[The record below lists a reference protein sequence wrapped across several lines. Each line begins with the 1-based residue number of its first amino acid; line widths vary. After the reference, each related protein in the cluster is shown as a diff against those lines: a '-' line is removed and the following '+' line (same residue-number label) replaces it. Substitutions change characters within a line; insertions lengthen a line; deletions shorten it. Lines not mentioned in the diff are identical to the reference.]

1 MLSLYTLVED
11 SHAIAGFI
19 TNILLMYTIVKF
31 SRKSLGPY
39 KELLLIFAAYEVFLV
54 VLHTVLK
61 PRVVNT
67 TIFGVAADWDNRYLT
82 TLYCVCNTVPFAL
95 TIIDFLYRYWCIA
108 RPHLIQLFYDWRF
121 NVFFFFLWFFLCIQV
136 LTEDGEEIARGLLV
150 AETGRRLGK
159 EIKEG
164 WLIMNHWKNNELNV
178 PNFLASITFNTLMIG
193 CFSIAITL
201 GWLCYHHIYVLG
213 GTLNFGPCSSNAK
226 EAVRVRT
233 AIPLLFVYSPYL
245 CVVNLPLF
253 RLPIFYM
260 DDACMLLTS
269 CFLAWDRI
277 IAKSSDVNHREGN
290 LSSELRY
297 RAIERS
303 KFIHKVSEKEY
314 FQEGIAQEDRN
325 RANKGQNIGD
335 PVGSH
340 NVIIPVETTHPRE

>member
-1 MLSLYTLVED
+1 MPSLYRYAYSQCRSFLGALAGFITNILLMYTIVKFTVREKCR
-11 SHAIAGFI
+11 SFLGALAGFI

-95 TIIDFLYRYWCIA
+95 TIIDFLYRYW
-108 RPHLIQLFYDWRF
+108 
-121 NVFFFFLWFFLCIQV
+121 FFLCIQV

-201 GWLCYHHIYVLG
+201 GWLCYHHIY
-213 GTLNFGPCSSNAK
+213 
-226 EAVRVRT
+226 T

-277 IAKSSDVNHREGN
+277 IVIVLMPDYWKG
-290 LSSELRY
+290 LLRK
-297 RAIERS
+297 I
-303 KFIHKVSEKEY
+303 
-314 FQEGIAQEDRN
+314 GI
-325 RANKGQNIGD
+325 GQTK
-335 PVGSH
+335 PVGWLTPQPFATLFPLDRFGQSD
-340 NVIIPVETTHPRE
+340 E